1 MSAVL
6 QIPVERRWRLPP
18 LSLRIKGVL
27 ALAVLVLYV
36 IATAWF
42 LAQQRRELVFIVQ
55 QVESHRSA
63 QAVLAPTFNTLAH
76 TLVQTQSILDADG
89 FAPGVDPTYAEV
101 GANLDPLMLRLAQL
115 RHFDPDLA
123 PHIDS
128 LQMSVDKVRAAPSGR
143 NLTQVR
149 NSEQK
154 MIAHLNDLL
163 TSLQHRS
170 EVLTQRYR
178 EGQQRIGMIAIGACV
193 LGALASAAVI
203 LIFFTQLARDIERL
217 QARAFAVVS
226 GYAGPPL
233 PNRRSDE
240 VGGLIDAVNRMQ
252 DDLRRWERQQEI
264 GRQQRFHQEKM
275 AAVGSMAAA
284 IGHEVN
290 NPIAAI
296 AGVAQ
301 YLIDETHGDTQR
313 VSRLAHD
320 FSVQILTQTERISLI
335 MRQLAS
341 LTRPHSPQP
350 ELLDLNQLAQT
361 TGSFIRFDQ
370 RFRGIEF
377 EFALDPELPAL
388 TGVADH
394 VTQVLMNL
402 LINAADALEHT
413 PRGGQARIR
422 VSTRR
427 VGGGVQLEVTDTG
440 HGMSPE
446 VMARAFDE
454 AFSTKPAGKG
464 RGIGLFLCKT
474 LIEQSGGQI
483 ELASTVGAGTTVSLR
498 LPLACPAP
506 LERAAVGANA

>member
-1 MSAVL
+1 
-6 QIPVERRWRLPP
+6 
-18 LSLRIKGVL
+18 
-27 ALAVLVLYV
+27 
-36 IATAWF
+36 
-42 LAQQRRELVFIVQ
+42 
-55 QVESHRSA
+55 
-63 QAVLAPTFNTLAH
+63 
-76 TLVQTQSILDADG
+76 
-89 FAPGVDPTYAEV
+89 
-101 GANLDPLMLRLAQL
+101 
-115 RHFDPDLA
+115 
-123 PHIDS
+123 
-128 LQMSVDKVRAAPSGR
+128 
-143 NLTQVR
+143 
-149 NSEQK
+149 
-154 MIAHLNDLL
+154 
-163 TSLQHRS
+163 
-170 EVLTQRYR
+170 
-178 EGQQRIGMIAIGACV
+178 
-193 LGALASAAVI
+193 
-203 LIFFTQLARDIERL
+203 
-217 QARAFAVVS
+217 
-226 GYAGPPL
+226 
-233 PNRRSDE
+233 
-240 VGGLIDAVNRMQ
+240 
-252 DDLRRWERQQEI
+252 
-264 GRQQRFHQEKM
+264 
-275 AAVGSMAAA
+275 
-284 IGHEVN
+284 
-290 NPIAAI
+290 
-296 AGVAQ
+296 
-301 YLIDETHGDTQR
+301 

-413 PRGGQARIR
+413 PREGQARIR
-422 VSTRR
+422 VSTGRTD
-427 VGGGVQLEVTDTG
+427 GGVRLEVTDTG

-483 ELASTVGAGTTVSLR
+483 ELASIVGAGTTVSLF

-506 LERAAVGANA
+506 LVHADGGANA